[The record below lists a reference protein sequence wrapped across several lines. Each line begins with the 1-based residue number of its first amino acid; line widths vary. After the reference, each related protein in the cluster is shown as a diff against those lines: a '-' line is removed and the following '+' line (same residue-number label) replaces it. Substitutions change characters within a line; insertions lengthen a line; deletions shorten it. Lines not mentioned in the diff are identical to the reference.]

1 MSIKANEFVQW
12 FRSAAP
18 YIHSHRGKTF
28 VLHFGG
34 ELIDSPVFPHLVHD
48 IALLN
53 SLGIRLVLVYGAR
66 PQIEFHLKECDI
78 KPVLV
83 NGLRLTDETALNVVK
98 QVVGALRIHI
108 EAMFSMG
115 LPNSPMAQAKIKV
128 TSGNFVTAKPIGIIN
143 GVDLQFTGV
152 VRRIDTDLIH
162 NNLENHEIVL
172 IPPVGYSPTGEA
184 FNMSSIEVATQIAV
198 SLRADKLLFLSS
210 ENGFKDEG
218 GKIIQHLSHYDAQ
231 QLLQGKELTEGSP
244 FLQLHSG
251 LLASEKGVGRV
262 HFIDQFE
269 DGSLMLELFSRD
281 GIGTMLSAAP
291 FDNLR
296 QATIEDIGGILEL
309 VQPLEDE
316 GILVRRSREKMEMEI
331 TDYTVLI
338 RDGAV
343 IGCAALHIYND
354 EGAAELACL
363 VVDEGYQKQSKG
375 EELLLKAESDAC
387 EKGANKLFVLTTHAT
402 HWFLE
407 QGFVEAKVDDLPVQK
422 KELYNYQRNSKVLI
436 KTLKQEP

>member
-34 ELIDSPVFPHLVHD
+34 ELVDSPVFPHLVHD

-53 SLGIRLVLVYGAR
+53 NLGIRLVLVYGAR
-66 PQIEFHLKECDI
+66 PQIEFQLKENGI

-83 NGLRLTDETALNVVK
+83 SGLRLTDETALDVVK
-98 QVVGALRIHI
+98 QVVGALRIQI

-115 LPNSPMAQAKIKV
+115 LPNSPMAEAKIKV
-128 TSGNFVTAKPIGIIN
+128 TSGNFITARPIGIIN

-152 VRRIDTDLIH
+152 VRRVDTDLIH
-162 NNLENHEIVL
+162 GNLQNHEIVL
-172 IPPVGYSPTGEA
+172 IPPIGYSPTGEA
-184 FNMSSIEVATQIAV
+184 FNMSSVEVATQIAI

-210 ENGFKDEG
+210 ENGFKDES
-218 GKIIQHLSHYDAQ
+218 GKIIQHLSHYDAH
-231 QLLQGKELTEGSP
+231 QLLQGKDMTEGSP
-244 FLQLHSG
+244 YLQLYSG

-309 VQPLEDE
+309 VQPLEEE

-331 TDYTVLI
+331 TDYSVLI

-343 IGCAALHIYND
+343 IACAALHIYED
-354 EGAAELACL
+354 ENAAELACL
-363 VVDEGYQKQSKG
+363 VVQESYQKMSRG
-375 EELLLKAESDAC
+375 EELLLKAESDAQNRGV
-387 EKGANKLFVLTTHAT
+387 KKMFVLTTHAT

-407 QGFVEAKVDDLPVQK
+407 QGFVEGKVDDLPVKK

-436 KTLKQEP
+436 KNLN